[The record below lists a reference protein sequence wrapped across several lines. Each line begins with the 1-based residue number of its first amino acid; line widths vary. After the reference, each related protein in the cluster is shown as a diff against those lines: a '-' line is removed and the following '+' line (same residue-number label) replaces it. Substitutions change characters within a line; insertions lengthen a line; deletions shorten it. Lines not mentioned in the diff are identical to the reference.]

1 MATSKRV
8 EQTHLTLSELIW
20 IVVGEAKMVF
30 FLRLTNAEV
39 EMVIKPEIHTKK
51 KGDKE
56 TRVNKHA

>member
-1 MATSKRV
+1 M
-8 EQTHLTLSELIW
+8 TLSELIW